1 MKLSLN
7 LVCGCFI
14 VVSAQASAQS
24 YAFIE
29 EYLEQAFSSSVVLAD
44 SDVFTAG
51 FNNFDPNDWFHTDN
65 ENLGTAESIE
75 NRQRYKSSTL
85 PITLS
90 LSDDEAY
97 HKHQLFFRLSA
108 SVIDDDLTL
117 PDALNS
123 GQTEHYRQSVLGGA
137 AFYRYQYRLT
147 ENWTLTPA
155 LGTHLLYF
163 KNSVTSNNPSF
174 KKLLSPFDGVLVN
187 TYAWANLFETNLK
200 IQYDEEKS
208 WGHWRASSAWHYFGG
223 YGWGRA
229 NNGQIGNPEGW
240 YVANTLTGVYDFT
253 QVGRSVQSIYGSI
266 RRVDVGSTTQEPLG
280 TSNYYEASFGWL
292 MTPPFE
298 IEFVDNIGLGLTF
311 NYGSAFKG
319 GSIVLF
325 FNQD

>member
-1 MKLSLN
+1 MKLSFGLGCCAFF
-7 LVCGCFI
+7 LVSSPAF
-14 VVSAQASAQS
+14 AQS

-29 EYLEQAFSSSVVLAD
+29 EHLEQAFSSSVILAD

-75 NRQRYKSSTL
+75 NRQKYKSSTL

-90 LSDDEAY
+90 LSNDEAV
-97 HKHQLFFRLSA
+97 HQHQLFFRLSA
-108 SVIDDDLTL
+108 TVIDDELSL
-117 PDALNS
+117 PDSFNS
-123 GQTEHYRQSVLGGA
+123 TATERYRQSVLGSA
-137 AFYRYQYRLT
+137 VFYRYQHQLT
-147 ENWTLTPA
+147 EHWTLTSA
-155 LGTHLLYF
+155 VGTHLLYYR
-163 KNSVTSNNPSF
+163 NSVTLTNPLF
-174 KKLLSPFDGVLVN
+174 KEILSPFAGVLVN

-200 IQYDEEKS
+200 IQYDEEKN
-208 WGHWRASSAWHYFGG
+208 WGHWRASSMWHYFGG
-223 YGWGRA
+223 YGWGKA
-229 NNGQIGNPEGW
+229 NDGQIGNPEGW

-253 QVGRSVQSIYGSI
+253 QLGRSVQSIYGSI
-266 RRVDVGSTTQEPLG
+266 KRVDVGSTTQKPLG
-280 TSNYYEASFGWL
+280 TSNYYEASIGWL

-298 IEFVDNIGLGLTF
+298 IELVDNIGLGLTF